1 MLRQEWKKLLRD
13 RFVWVVLAAFLL
25 GTICMVWIKA
35 EQDTKLDVDA
45 CMEAFALYETDRE
58 AFYQRQQALSQSL
71 TDWESPEADKLAAFF
86 LAEQQAS
93 YPQTYGEQLQIIV
106 RNTNRVLKDYDAM
119 RMKEHSY
126 LYVRQQNFREIYTR
140 LQDVEI
146 EYELVRGWD
155 LYFSYEFP
163 GILAFLCL
171 CLLVPY
177 LLSREREYGTFP
189 VERATPRGRRS
200 MAMAKLWCVLGL
212 TAGVVIAVN
221 FCTLLPLTWVTG
233 FSSLSNSAHVLT
245 GFVYLPL
252 DLTVGELLLLSMGL
266 KLLVALTLAGLL
278 FLLYTLTR
286 SYYGTVL
293 LGVGTVFADL
303 AFLGDYGILY
313 LSSPMRCLE
322 IYDCFNFFTYC
333 MPTVCFAC
341 VVVLLCGIF
350 CITVGTV
357 LFPRREGTR
366 VPVLRRSGFFS
377 LGHPRTLFGQE
388 CRKLW
393 FKQGGLWLLIAV
405 LVLRWGVSTWQYTE
419 EFTVAEHYYREYME
433 IIAGEYT
440 PEKDAFIVEE
450 IETQKRYADMAEET
464 ISTYPM
470 EEQDALRQKIM
481 AASYRITALERIA
494 RQAVYVRETEGAFF
508 VSDTDWNAYLDRDFD
523 YLFYAALVLMLSGIL
538 AREKDLGAHPT
549 LAATRYGRGRFYRAK
564 TLCALAYIVSL
575 YVSCALCDLWV
586 FYAEHDL
593 PGMDFPA
600 QSLSALSFSRGMTLG
615 GFLGCS
621 LSACLLTALLAVP
634 ACVGISALISRT
646 RTSFALTMTGVFVP
660 FLVCKTGFA
669 EAGYVAVSAL
679 ASPAS
684 YPILTQSY
692 PLWGT
697 ALLLFA
703 VLCAGFWWYG
713 GRKTAQNH

>member
-1 MLRQEWKKLLRD
+1 MLRKECKKLLRD

-25 GTICMVWIKA
+25 GTFCLVWIKA

-45 CMEAFALYETDRE
+45 CVEAFALYETDRE
-58 AFYQRQQALSQSL
+58 AFYQRQQALSQSI
-71 TDWESPEADKLAAFF
+71 TDWESPEMDQLAAFY

-93 YPQTYGEQLQIIV
+93 YPQTYREQLRIIV

-177 LLSREREYGTFP
+177 LLSREREYGSFS
-189 VERATPRGRRS
+189 VERATLRGRRRLAVS
-200 MAMAKLWCVLGL
+200 KLWCVLGL
-212 TAGVVIAVN
+212 TAGVVIGVN
-221 FCTLLPLTWVTG
+221 LCALLPLTWVTG

-266 KLLVALTLAGLL
+266 KLLAALTLAGLL
-278 FLLYTLTR
+278 FLLYALVR

-303 AFLGDYGILY
+303 AFLGDCGILY
-313 LSSPMRCLE
+313 LASPMRSLE

-341 VVVLLCGIF
+341 GVVLLCGIF
-350 CITVGTV
+350 CIAVGAV
-357 LFPRREGTR
+357 MFPRREGTH
-366 VPVLRRSGFFS
+366 VPVLRKSGFLS
-377 LGHPRTLFGQE
+377 LGHPRTLLGQE

-393 FKQGGLWLLIAV
+393 IKQGGIWLLMAV
-405 LVLRWGVSTWQYTE
+405 LILRWGVSTWQYTE
-419 EFTVAEHYYREYME
+419 ESTVAEHYYREYME
-433 IIAGEYT
+433 TLAGEYT
-440 PEKDAFIVEE
+440 TEKEAFITEE
-450 IETQKRYADMAEET
+450 TETQRRYAGMEEET
-464 ISTYPM
+464 ISTYPP

-494 RQAVYVRETEGAFF
+494 RQAVYVRDTEGAFF
-508 VSDTDWNAYLDRDFD
+508 VADTDWNAYLDRDFD
-523 YLFYAALVLMLSGIL
+523 YLFYAALVLMLAGIL
-538 AREKDLGAHPT
+538 AREKDLGAHPA
-549 LAATRYGRGRFYRAK
+549 LSATRCGRGKLYRAK
-564 TLCALAYIVSL
+564 TLCAMLYAVPL

-586 FYAEHDL
+586 FFAERDL

-600 QSLSALSFSRGMTLG
+600 QSLSALAFSRGMTLG

-621 LSACLLTALLAVP
+621 LGACLLTALFAVP
-634 ACVGISALISRT
+634 ACVGISALASRT
-646 RTSFALTMTGVFVP
+646 RTSFALTTAGVFVP
-660 FLVCKTGFA
+660 FMVCKTGFA
-669 EAGYVAVSAL
+669 EAGYAAVSAL

-684 YPILTQSY
+684 YPMLAQSY

-703 VLCAGFWWYG
+703 VLSAGLWWYG
-713 GRKTAQNH
+713 GRKTARNH